1 MKMDQTT
8 EHAVIKYLYMKGM
21 TATQIHEKLKIT
33 LKEDALLF
41 SIVKL

>member
-21 TATQIHEKLKIT
+21 TATQIHEKLKIA